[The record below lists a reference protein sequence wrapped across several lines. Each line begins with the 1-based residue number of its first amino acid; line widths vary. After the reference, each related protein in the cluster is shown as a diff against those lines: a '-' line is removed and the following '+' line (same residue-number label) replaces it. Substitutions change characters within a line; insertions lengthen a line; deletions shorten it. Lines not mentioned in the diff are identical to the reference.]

1 MTRLT
6 SPVVHVESLT
16 ATSSPLPRNT
26 RWNGV
31 SAAALSLRGIRLH
44 QGINVLVYGGL
55 LWNYQEQYYFGRGAE
70 TAVHLGAIYPTR
82 RVWLVNIAKGKI
94 IRIPTH
100 FYIIVK
106 QHSFFKRV

>member
-6 SPVVHVESLT
+6 SSVVHVESLT

-55 LWNYQEQYYFGRGAE
+55 LWNYQEQYYSGRGAE

-82 RVWLVNIAKGKI
+82 RVWLLTEKKGKA
-94 IRIPTH
+94 IRIPIE
-100 FYIIVK
+100 YQISEVK
-106 QHSFFKRV
+106 HGIRK